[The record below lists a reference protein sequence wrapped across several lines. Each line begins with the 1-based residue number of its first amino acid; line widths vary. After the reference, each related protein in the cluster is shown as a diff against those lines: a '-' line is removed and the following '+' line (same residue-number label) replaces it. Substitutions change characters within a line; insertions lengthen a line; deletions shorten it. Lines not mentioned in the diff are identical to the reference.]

1 MLQEIAA
8 TNPASPLM
16 FGYMYQSTLQ
26 TLEAQ
31 RLSSPPIKVKLDFNF
46 CISLCIEMCIH
57 LTVA

>member
-31 RLSSPPIKVKLDFNF
+31 RLSSPPIKVKIFLFL
-46 CISLCIEMCIH
+46 IVL
-57 LTVA
+57 LVYV

>member
-46 CISLCIEMCIH
+46 CISLCIEICI
-57 LTVA
+57 